1 MSAEAGTVALVCP
14 YCGATVS
21 INTETVGQPY
31 LTYERPES
39 IECYADDCYATW
51 EPNGVPRDA
60 PRWERWPDLYYPPRR
75 AVERAERAAKAMQ
88 HNNGETQ

>member
-14 YCGATVS
+14 Y
-21 INTETVGQPY
+21 
-31 LTYERPES
+31 
-39 IECYADDCYATW
+39 CYATW

-60 PRWERWPDLYYPPRR
+60 PRWERWPDLYHPPRR

-88 HNNGETQ
+88 HNKGEAS